1 MSSGTAQSRYW
12 VLEFAA
18 QGARRKDTYTGW
30 NSIEGTANQVRLKFE
45 TLEGAQAY
53 AVAQG
58 LSARVD
64 RPHKRKRLAKSY
76 SDNFR
81 HDRVEKI

>member
-18 QGARRKDTYTGW
+18 QRARRKDIYTGW

-45 TLEGAQAY
+45 TLEEAQAY
-53 AVAQG
+53 AEAQG
-58 LSARVD
+58 LAARVD